1 MKTKYFHIGLFIWM
15 AMATLS
21 CSNKKDNNAS
31 SVQQI
36 QNRGEGKNN
45 WWDSLPRP
53 AWSQFEK
60 IDQDQDWFEVYLVQ
74 PGIYAIYE
82 PGQFDEVISY
92 LITGSEKALLF
103 DTGLGIGDIKKVV
116 EKLTDLEIFVLNSH
130 SHYDHIGG
138 NHQFDNIFAMATEY
152 TRVNALGTTHDEVK
166 TFVSGGWIW
175 KPTPD
180 SFSVDQYR
188 IKPFKITKETNG
200 GEKIDLGDRVLEI
213 IFTPGHAPDAICL
226 IDRENRLLFTGD
238 TFYPAPLYTH
248 LEGSDFA
255 TYAESASYLASI
267 KKQVDKLL
275 PGHNEPLLDSHYLI
289 QMAAAFSTIQKG
301 KGTFVKSDGN
311 REYQFDGFSIIVKGE
326 K

>member
-1 MKTKYFHIGLFIWM
+1 MREKDLQIGLFFLM
-15 AMATLS
+15 AIAALS
-21 CSNKKDNNAS
+21 CSNKKDNTDS

-60 IDQDQDWFEVYLVQ
+60 IDQGQDWFEVYLVL

-116 EKLTDLEIFVLNSH
+116 GELTDLEIIVLNSH

-138 NHQFDNIFAMATEY
+138 NHQFDKIYAMATEY
-152 TRVNALGTTHDEVK
+152 TRANALGAPHDEVK
-166 TFVSGGWIW
+166 TFVSEGWIW

-188 IKPFKITKETNG
+188 IEPFKITKKTDD
-200 GEKIDLGDRVLEI
+200 GEKIDLGGRVFEI
-213 IFTPGHAPDAICL
+213 ISTPGHAPDAICL

-248 LEGSDFA
+248 LEGSDFS
-255 TYAESASYLASI
+255 TYAESAKNLASI
-267 KKQVDKLL
+267 QNQVDKLL
-275 PGHNEPLLDSHYLI
+275 PGHNEPLLDSHYLS

-326 K
+326 

>member
-116 EKLTDLEIFVLNSH
+116 EKLTDLEIFV
-130 SHYDHIGG
+130 
-138 NHQFDNIFAMATEY
+138 
-152 TRVNALGTTHDEVK
+152 
-166 TFVSGGWIW
+166 
-175 KPTPD
+175 
-180 SFSVDQYR
+180 
-188 IKPFKITKETNG
+188 
-200 GEKIDLGDRVLEI
+200 
-213 IFTPGHAPDAICL
+213 
-226 IDRENRLLFTGD
+226 
-238 TFYPAPLYTH
+238 
-248 LEGSDFA
+248 
-255 TYAESASYLASI
+255 
-267 KKQVDKLL
+267 
-275 PGHNEPLLDSHYLI
+275 
-289 QMAAAFSTIQKG
+289 
-301 KGTFVKSDGN
+301 
-311 REYQFDGFSIIVKGE
+311 
-326 K
+326 